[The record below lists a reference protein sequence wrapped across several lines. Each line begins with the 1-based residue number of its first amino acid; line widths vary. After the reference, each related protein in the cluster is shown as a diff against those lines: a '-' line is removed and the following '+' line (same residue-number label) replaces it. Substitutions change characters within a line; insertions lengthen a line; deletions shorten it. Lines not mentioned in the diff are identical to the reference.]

1 MKGKDP
7 CWKGYEMI
15 GTKKKRGKEV
25 PNCVPANEGR
35 DPDANSKLRR
45 KVQNVERDST
55 PETPDSDAS
64 KPTDPCSDHSK
75 QQRIVKRT
83 IMSEEGNSQPDPK
96 KRLIGTDSLVK
107 AYKKDTP
114 GESLDE
120 SFAMAFDYQG
130 KPSVGPTASEL
141 YMKAQGGFAHH
152 TDVQNEMNLR
162 GAIRNTPTKKQL
174 EDKHKKEIEDRRKRI
189 KNRRMQ
195 LRTEDTPSDREIGT
209 DSLVK
214 KYKKETPGQKSNL
227 DENFNM
233 AWTSGIGVTLSAAD
247 CGIKI
252 KGGFAL
258 HPDVIDQMAEIEED
272 VVAADKKG
280 EVVAGHKVIKT
291 DPKTREQIVVD
302 VPSHV
307 RKAPT
312 GKKIIKT
319 GNPNDGI
326 PG

>member
-1 MKGKDP
+1 MNEESVEIDEAEMKGEDP

-25 PNCVPANEGR
+25 PNCVPANEAR
-35 DPDANSKLRR
+35 DPDANTKLRR

-114 GESLDE
+114 GASLDE

-130 KPSVGPTASEL
+130 KPSVAPTASEL
-141 YMKAQGGFAHH
+141 HMKAQGGFAHH
-152 TDVQNEMNLR
+152 TDVQNVMEVTDIKNKIQAMFETTILE
-162 GAIRNTPTKKQL
+162 
-174 EDKHKKEIEDRRKRI
+174 EDKD
-189 KNRRMQ
+189 Q
-195 LRTEDTPSDREIGT
+195 LAISFNELT
-209 DSLVK
+209 DMVQGA
-214 KYKKETPGQKSNL
+214 Y
-227 DENFNM
+227 
-233 AWTSGIGVTLSAAD
+233 AI
-247 CGIKI
+247 IHKI
-252 KGGFAL
+252 KESTVERDAWSEAQIL
-258 HPDVIDQMAEIEED
+258 KMERYIQSVNAYLDNMYED
-272 VVAADKKG
+272 VTVADRKG
-280 EVVAGHKVIKT
+280 EVVAGHKVTKV
-291 DPKTREQIVVD
+291 DPKTGEQITID

-312 GKKIIKT
+312 GKKIIKS